1 MILAHQN
8 YMKTQKNSLK
18 QRKNKTILNFLK
30 STFKT
35 QKQTGSKDN
44 EFKHKKYISNLK
56 KTCPK

>member
-1 MILAHQN
+1 
-8 YMKTQKNSLK
+8 MKTQKNSLK